1 MSNSLTPEYERVRRQ
16 LRELRDP
23 LLTLHKTLV
32 DSERIFYEKTLGPIR
47 SPRHFLELLAH
58 DPWFVWLQPLSQLI
72 VAIDMVLDA
81 KTPPPAAVLET
92 LVRQSFGLL
101 APTET
106 AGDLDDRG
114 FARHYFEALQRD
126 PEVVVAHGEVI
137 RLRRVR
143 PAP

>member
-1 MSNSLTPEYERVRRQ
+1 M
-16 LRELRDP
+16 
-23 LLTLHKTLV
+23 
-32 DSERIFYEKTLGPIR
+32 
-47 SPRHFLELLAH
+47 
-58 DPWFVWLQPLSQLI
+58 QPLAQLI

-81 KTPPPAAVLET
+81 KTPPPAAVLEA
-92 LVRQSFGLL
+92 LIRQSYGLL

-106 AGDLDDRG
+106 AGDLDDHG

-137 RLRRVR
+137 RLRRAR